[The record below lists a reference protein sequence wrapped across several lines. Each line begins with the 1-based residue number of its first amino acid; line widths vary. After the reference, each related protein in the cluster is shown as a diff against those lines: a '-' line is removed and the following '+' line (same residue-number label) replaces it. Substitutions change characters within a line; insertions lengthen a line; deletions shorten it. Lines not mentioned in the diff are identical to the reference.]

1 MRSDAPEYHEPLKIE
16 TTETTNTKRK
26 RRHSGAHAVRR
37 RSGLLPVTSPARGDA
52 FPRPSVVETSQS
64 AFVFSGVAFLG
75 FSAFS
80 GPFCGRFWGRLRG
93 GLVFCSIAH
102 RTLKRRGGRFPRCLK
117 QSRAPLPVD
126 MGRRAQRRALEI
138 LVPRPHKTQM
148 QNRETK
154 QNTNTQK
161 RQTHAKPRAPQRSLS
176 PIVTH
181 TQGINTQGTHTQ
193 GTNTQGTHTQG
204 THKTHAEDRHLRG
217 RGGASWFTV
226 VICAPPPLQRMPS
239 SHALVSHMQSTNK
252 RHTHN
257 QNTDKTYTQETHTQY
272 TNADKR
278 KCLIVIESP

>member
-16 TTETTNTKRK
+16 TTETPDTKTKR
-26 RRHSGAHAVRR
+26 RRIGAHAVRR

-52 FPRPSVVETSQS
+52 FPRPPVVEKDQPAKCFLASL
-64 AFVFSGVAFLG
+64 FLG

-161 RQTHAKPRAPQRSLS
+161 RQTHAKPRAPQRPLS

-181 TQGINTQGTHTQ
+181 THTRDK
-193 GTNTQGTHTQG
+193 HT
-204 THKTHAEDRHLRG
+204 
-217 RGGASWFTV
+217 
-226 VICAPPPLQRMPS
+226 
-239 SHALVSHMQSTNK
+239 
-252 RHTHN
+252 RHTHTRHKHTRHTHTRHT
-257 QNTDKTYTQETHTQY
+257 QNT
-272 TNADKR
+272 R
-278 KCLIVIESP
+278 GESASATKEG